1 MPKRPLV
8 SVILPVFNA
17 KDYLHEAVDSI
28 LKQTFKDFELILMDD
43 GSTDGS
49 SQIAEE
55 FARLDSRVRLFGGT
69 HQGLGYWL
77 NFGLSV
83 AKGELAARMDAD
95 DISLPQR
102 LEKEVAFLE
111 ANPNILLVGA
121 QAQAMVGT
129 SLTEFKSAFPTSP
142 ASIRRALWTGSCF
155 CHPAVL
161 MRKQP
166 VLRCGGYRPW
176 TVPAEDREL
185 WLRLAEMGDL
195 ANLGQVLLYYRYHP
209 GSFTQKID
217 DARML
222 INLVVRVAARM
233 RRQGRPDPLSVPV
246 AIDASLLERLG
257 ISDVDAARAIIDAT
271 ASRAVQQAH
280 LSCDPSKAR
289 KMMNDLG
296 RHWAAG
302 KLPCKYKAQKHWVEG
317 RCLLAEQRTTDAAFH
332 ILLACFREPPLSAT
346 LIGAAVRRVCRETRS
361 AFGAPGQKP

>member
-1 MPKRPLV
+1 MPNHPLV

-28 LKQTFKDFELILMDD
+28 LKQTFQDFELILMDD

-49 SQIAEE
+49 RQIAEE
-55 FARLDSRVRLFGGT
+55 FARLDNRVRLFKDA

-83 AKGELAARMDAD
+83 AKAELVARMDAD

-102 LEKEVAFLE
+102 LENEVAFLE
-111 ANPNILLVGA
+111 ANPDILLVGA
-121 QAQAMVGT
+121 QSQAMVGK
-129 SLTEFKSAFPTSP
+129 SLTEFRSVFPTDP
-142 ASIRRALWTGSCF
+142 VSIRRGLWHGTCF

-161 MRKQP
+161 MRREP

-176 TVPAEDREL
+176 MVPAEDIEL

-195 ANLGQVLLYYRYHP
+195 ANLGHVLSYTRYHP
-209 GSFTQKID
+209 GSCTQKID

-233 RRQGRPDPLSVPV
+233 RRQGMPDPLSVPV
-246 AIDASLLERLG
+246 AVDASLLDRLG
-257 ISDVDAARAIIDAT
+257 ISDLDAARAVIDSI
-271 ASRAVQQAH
+271 ASRGIQQAH
-280 LSCDPSKAR
+280 LFRDPSSAR

-302 KLPCKYKAQKHWVEG
+302 KLPWKYKAQKNWVEG
-317 RCLLAEQRTTDAAFH
+317 RCLLAEQRIVDAAFH
-332 ILLACFREPPLSAT
+332 ILSACLREPSLSTT
-346 LIGAAVRRVCRETRS
+346 LIKGALRRACPRFS
-361 AFGAPGQKP
+361 WN